1 MLHATAALA
10 RGRLQLAMHD
20 LAAATASLQEAR
32 RRWTELEVPYEVA
45 TTLTLLGQ
53 ALRAAGD
60 ETGAVASFAAA
71 RTLFD
76 QIGAA
81 LVEPANDDRAGEPIP
96 GGLSAREVEVLRLIC
111 EGLSNKEIAGLL
123 HLSSKTVSRHVSNI
137 FTKIGVSSR
146 AAATA
151 YAFEQGLV
159 GG

>member
-1 MLHATAALA
+1 
-10 RGRLQLAMHD
+10 
-20 LAAATASLQEAR
+20 
-32 RRWTELEVPYEVA
+32 
-45 TTLTLLGQ
+45 
-53 ALRAAGD
+53 
-60 ETGAVASFAAA
+60 
-71 RTLFD
+71 
-76 QIGAA
+76 
-81 LVEPANDDRAGEPIP
+81 
-96 GGLSAREVEVLRLIC
+96 LSAREVEVLRLIC